1 MADFNIRSD
10 SVDVEQIMHNIRAR
24 IREKRGVD
32 YTEQQIH
39 EMAKARLERFLDP
52 QGVRS
57 DLLEEFRR
65 ARVADEPPLLNYKFE
80 DSTLFESD
88 KAWVRFV
95 RRMLKPVLKLFFNP
109 NPLANA
115 LHIQGQLNEQVI
127 RRAEWDSLYY
137 EVMHNLV
144 LETTRLGIEVKN
156 MRMKVESVGSR
167 LDFAERRARAVE
179 GIVQYRAIS
188 GVDVPPAAAVPKD
201 GAPAEPA
208 AESAAAAEAPGGTN
222 GARRRR
228 RRRRGRRGG
237 ARIPQA
243 AAGTAAPERDEGTD
257 EAGDAG
263 LPDGPDEGFDAPD
276 AGSSDQ

>member
-10 SVDVEQIMHNIRAR
+10 SVDVEQIMHHIRAR

-39 EMAKARLERFLDP
+39 ELAKARLERFLDP

-65 ARVADEPPLLNYKFE
+65 ARVAEETPLLNYKFE

-95 RRMLKPVLKLFFNP
+95 RKLLKPVLKLFFNP

-115 LHIQGQLNEQVI
+115 LHIQAQLNEQVI
-127 RRAEWDSLYY
+127 RRVEWDALYY

-156 MRMKVESVGSR
+156 MRMKVESVASR

-179 GIVQYRAIS
+179 SIVQYRALT
-188 GVDVPPAAAVPKD
+188 GAADVPPPAAPDNGAAAGP
-201 GAPAEPA
+201 EPA
-208 AESAAAAEAPGGTN
+208 GAADSAASGN

-237 ARIPQA
+237 ARGLQGPAGA
-243 AAGTAAPERDEGTD
+243 AATEPVDAAEGDAAP
-257 EAGDAG
+257 
-263 LPDGPDEGFDAPD
+263 PDGPDGGFATPDTDA
-276 AGSSDQ
+276 SDQ